1 MNNICSWRN
10 LHEQFS
16 FSKWVSLSPVKREL
30 KNWDKL
36 CPRILGEGKF
46 RRNKILLNVKKF
58 IWVAAGWSC
67 VLLNWHQT
75 GAQLY
80 LILSPDIFSCIKE
93 CRIVW
98 RCREGSLREYQ
109 PVVCSILEQFLS
121 GGRWWEA
128 DRRLDCF
135 HSEMDTWTAG
145 RKERARNNGRVLVYQ
160 VCCHFVFN
168 VILEMRTTKTELHHP
183 KASMRKFIRD
193 FLM

>member
-58 IWVAAGWSC
+58 IWVVAGWSC

-98 RCREGSLREYQ
+98 RCSRRFFEGISASCLQ
-109 PVVCSILEQFLS
+109 HIGTIPQWWAVVGS
-121 GGRWWEA
+121 GQKIGLFSFWNGH
-128 DRRLDCF
+128 LDC
-135 HSEMDTWTAG
+135 WKK
-145 RKERARNNGRVLVYQ
+145 RKSKKQWESFSLPSLLPF
-160 VCCHFVFN
+160 C
-168 VILEMRTTKTELHHP
+168 I
-183 KASMRKFIRD
+183 
-193 FLM
+193 